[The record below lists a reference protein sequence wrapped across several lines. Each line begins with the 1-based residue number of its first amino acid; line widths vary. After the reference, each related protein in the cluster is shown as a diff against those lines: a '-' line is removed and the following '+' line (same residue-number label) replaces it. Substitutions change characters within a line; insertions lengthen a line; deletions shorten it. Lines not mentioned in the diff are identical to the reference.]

1 MFWNKSKETVNL
13 ETKSAVEK
21 LNEYKQK
28 RTQYYTEMIKSMSD
42 GAANQFTTVFILE
55 NIKSHYG
62 YYSYDDSV
70 VVYYDTD
77 IHKELLKHN
86 IATYSDST
94 GNIVVTIDEKMLSQF
109 KNNK

>member
-1 MFWNKSKETVNL
+1 MFWNKSKETINL

-55 NIKSHYG
+55 KMKNHYG
-62 YYSYDDSV
+62 YYSHDSV
-70 VVYYDTD
+70 VVYYDMD
-77 IHKELLKHN
+77 IHKELLKHD
-86 IATYSDST
+86 IATYSDSN
-94 GNIVVTIDEKMLSQF
+94 GNIVVTIDEDRLSQF
-109 KNNK
+109 KINK

>member
-55 NIKSHYG
+55 KMKNYYG
-62 YYSYDDSV
+62 YFSYDSV
-70 VVYYDTD
+70 VVYYDTE
-77 IHKELLKHN
+77 IHRELLKHN
-86 IATYSDST
+86 IATYVDST
-94 GNIVVTIDEKMLSQF
+94 GNIVVTIDEDRLSQF
-109 KNNK
+109 KTNK

>member
-1 MFWNKSKETVNL
+1 MFWNKSKETINL

-55 NIKSHYG
+55 KMKNYYG
-62 YYSYDDSV
+62 YYSYDSV
-70 VVYYDTD
+70 VVYYDTN

-86 IATYSDST
+86 IATYSDSN
-94 GNIVVTIDEKMLSQF
+94 GNIVVTIDEDRLSQF
-109 KNNK
+109 KINK

>member
-1 MFWNKSKETVNL
+1 MWWNKSKDIIT

-21 LNEYKQK
+21 LNEYKHK

-55 NIKSHYG
+55 KMKNYYG
-62 YYSYDDSV
+62 YYSYDNV

-94 GNIVVTIDEKMLSQF
+94 GSIVVTIDEDRLKQF
-109 KNNK
+109 KIHK

>member
-13 ETKSAVEK
+13 ETKSAFEK

-55 NIKSHYG
+55 KMKNHYG
-62 YYSYDDSV
+62 YYSYDSV

-77 IHKELLKHN
+77 IHKELLKHD
-86 IATYSDST
+86 IATYSDSN
-94 GNIVVTIDEKMLSQF
+94 GNIVVTIDEDRLSQF
-109 KNNK
+109 KIHK

>member
-21 LNEYKQK
+21 LNEYKQR

-42 GAANQFTTVFILE
+42 GAVNQFTTVFLLE
-55 NIKSHYG
+55 KMKNHYG
-62 YYSYDDSV
+62 YYSYNNV
-70 VVYYDTD
+70 IVYYDMD

-86 IATYSDST
+86 IATYVDSP
-94 GNIVVTIDEKMLSQF
+94 GNIVVTVDEDRLRQF
-109 KNNK
+109 KFYK